1 MSIGNLKDQGN
12 KGNNFPYQL
21 RTLQLLG
28 EINNGIN
35 ALPGADYETR
45 TTTYEAIATV
55 GGQYTIGDIIV
66 RYDVIDVPSGTVATT
81 VWFNQTT
88 QTTISAPAPAN
99 IQPYAGASST
109 ATAFSN
115 LVRDGALDLYIE
127 VRIWDSVANS
137 WIGSPTYYAVG
148 DNTAATPP
156 FPQAPITYIDYQ
168 SDITSVGNILNLV
181 LNTLSTT
188 RTPYVLLASGG
199 AATIAPAV
207 LNISF
212 YNSGSAAGTI
222 TVNGVTVAI
231 PAGVTFNY
239 DAGGNGNKYP
249 ANAFGYNATG
259 TTIYVT
265 YTA

>member
-1 MSIGNLKDQGN
+1 MSVGNLKTQGN
-12 KGNNFPYQL
+12 QGNNFPYQL
-21 RTLQLLG
+21 RTLQLLA

-35 ALPGADYETR
+35 ALPGSDYETR
-45 TTTYEAIATV
+45 TTTYEAINNGT
-55 GGQYTIGDIIV
+55 GYSIGDIIV
-66 RYDVIDVPSGTVATT
+66 RYDVIDVPSGTIAATI
-81 VWFNQTT
+81 WFNQTT
-88 QTTISAPAPAN
+88 QTTLSPAPLPAD
-99 IQPYAGASST
+99 IQPYAGASAT

-115 LVRDGALDLYIE
+115 LVRDNASDLYIE

-148 DNTAATPP
+148 DNTPASG
-156 FPQAPITYIDYQ
+156 PIPVLPVTYIDYQ
-168 SDITSVGNILNLV
+168 QDILLLNG
-181 LNTLSTT
+181 TLGLISLALSAT
-188 RTPYVLLASGG
+188 RTPYILLSSGASG
-199 AATIAPAV
+199 TIAPAV

-249 ANAFGYNATG
+249 TNTFGYNSVG
-259 TTIYVT
+259 TTIYIT

>member
-1 MSIGNLKDQGN
+1 MSVGNLKTQGN
-12 KGNNFPYQL
+12 QGNNLPYQL
-21 RTLQLLG
+21 RSLQLLG
-28 EINNGIN
+28 EISVNTSG
-35 ALPGADYETR
+35 GGGGGGG
-45 TTTYEAIATV
+45 TT
-55 GGQYTIGDIIV
+55 
-66 RYDVIDVPSGTVATT
+66 
-81 VWFNQTT
+81 
-88 QTTISAPAPAN
+88 
-99 IQPYAGASST
+99 
-109 ATAFSN
+109 TAFST
-115 LVRDGALDLYIE
+115 LVRDAALDLYIE
-127 VRIWDSVANS
+127 VRVWDSATNNWV
-137 WIGSPTYYAVG
+137 GSPAYYAVG

-199 AATIAPAV
+199 SATISPAV

-212 YNSGSAAGTI
+212 YNSGASAGTI

>member
-1 MSIGNLKDQGN
+1 MSIGNLNDQGN

-148 DNTAATPP
+148 DNTPASG
-156 FPQAPITYIDYQ
+156 PIPVLPVTYIDYQ
-168 SDITSVGNILNLV
+168 QDILLLNG
-181 LNTLSTT
+181 TLGLISLALSAT
-188 RTPYVLLASGG
+188 RTPYILLSSGASG
-199 AATIAPAV
+199 TIAPAV

-249 ANAFGYNATG
+249 TNTFGYNSVG
-259 TTIYVT
+259 TTIYIT